1 LLRFVDNIEKDEHA
15 MKTMRHRIVI
25 TLLSISLPFVPQTVN
40 AQTTDLGAI
49 DFPNSGAAEAQ
60 APFVRGVLLLHSFE
74 YADAAESFREAQL
87 LDPHFAMAYWGE
99 AMTYNHSLW
108 GEQDR
113 EAAWEVLK
121 RLGATTEYR
130 LAKAPTE
137 REKGYLRAVEILYGE
152 GTKLERDRVYA
163 EAMRRLHESY
173 PEDDEAKA
181 FYSLAILGT
190 AHNGRDHATYM
201 RAAGLAEDVFRDN
214 PRHPGAAH
222 YLIHSYDDPVHA
234 PLGLRA
240 ARAYSDI
247 APAASHAQHMIS
259 HIFVALG
266 MWDEVVRANEMAVR
280 VADERRERKDLPV
293 DARNYHAL
301 HWLAYGYL
309 QQGRMDDARLLL
321 EEMLENAEE
330 SGSRRAHYHLA
341 MMRTDYLVNADPSD
355 HGVAGITEDVKDLDV
370 GAAGAHHFANGWTA
384 LARGDRDAAERELT
398 ELRARLEVTAST
410 DESTYAPSEQ
420 AARVLALELEA
431 LLERDVGDIN
441 AAVER
446 LTEATVLE
454 ESMPYE
460 YGPPPV
466 VKPSHELLGETLLML
481 GRNEEARRA
490 FEGALARGPRRT
502 ASLLGL
508 ARTAERLGDTLT
520 ARETYALLNQI
531 WSAADP
537 WLDVA
542 REAQTKAGA
551 E

>member
-1 LLRFVDNIEKDEHA
+1 
-15 MKTMRHRIVI
+15 
-25 TLLSISLPFVPQTVN
+25 
-40 AQTTDLGAI
+40 
-49 DFPNSGAAEAQ
+49 
-60 APFVRGVLLLHSFE
+60 
-74 YADAAESFREAQL
+74 
-87 LDPHFAMAYWGE
+87 
-99 AMTYNHSLW
+99 
-108 GEQDR
+108 
-113 EAAWEVLK
+113 
-121 RLGATTEYR
+121 
-130 LAKAPTE
+130 
-137 REKGYLRAVEILYGE
+137 
-152 GTKLERDRVYA
+152 
-163 EAMRRLHESY
+163 
-173 PEDDEAKA
+173 
-181 FYSLAILGT
+181 
-190 AHNGRDHATYM
+190 M
-201 RAAGLAEDVFRDN
+201 RAAGLAEEVFRDN

-234 PLGLRA
+234 PLGVRA

-280 VADERRERKDLPV
+280 VADERRERKGLPV

-309 QQGRMDDARLLL
+309 QQGRLDDARRLL
-321 EEMLENAEE
+321 EEMWENTEE
-330 SGSRRAHYHLA
+330 SGSRRARYHLA

-355 HGVAGITEDVKDLDV
+355 DGIFGITVDVTDLDV
-370 GAAGAHHFANGWTA
+370 GTAGAHHFANGWTA
-384 LARGDRDAAERELT
+384 LARGDREAAERELT
-398 ELRARLEVTAST
+398 ELRARLEVMVST
-410 DESTYAPSEQ
+410 DESAYAPSEQ

-431 LLERDVGDIN
+431 LLKREAGDHE
-441 AAVER
+441 AAITR
-446 LTEATVLE
+446 LTEATALE
-454 ESMPYE
+454 EAMPYE

-466 VKPSHELLGETLLML
+466 VKPSHELLGETLLEL
-481 GRNEEARRA
+481 GRNDEARRA
-490 FEGALARGPRRT
+490 FEGALDRGPRRT

-537 WLDVA
+537 WLEAA